1 MKASSLGPL
10 LNLDKFVVAH
20 ANLPAAVAVATLTMF
35 VVAGLNQPW
44 LCGGGICVCVGGSP
58 EMDYKDEKS
67 DYVVVRGNPPI
78 FIMRLKWTN
87 MPLISK
93 NRFHKPLQKNR

>member
-44 LCGGGICVCVGGSP
+44 LCGGGICVCVW
-58 EMDYKDEKS
+58 
-67 DYVVVRGNPPI
+67 VA
-78 FIMRLKWTN
+78 RLKWIIK
-87 MPLISK
+87 MRKAIML
-93 NRFHKPLQKNR
+93 